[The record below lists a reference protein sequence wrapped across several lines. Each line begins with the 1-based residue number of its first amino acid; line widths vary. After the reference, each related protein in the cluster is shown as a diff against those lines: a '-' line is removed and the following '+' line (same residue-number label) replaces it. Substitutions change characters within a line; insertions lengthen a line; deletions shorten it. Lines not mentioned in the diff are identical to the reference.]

1 MSLIKKTLNPLITK
15 NIRNNITEIR
25 VEEVHDTEE
34 EKVFWRIYY
43 TIDEK
48 IVILGESIVNPQLFR
63 YKSNY
68 L

>member
-25 VEEVHDTEE
+25 VEEVHDVEE
-34 EKVFWRIYY
+34 EKLFWRIYY

-48 IVILGESIVNPQLFR
+48 IVILGESIVNPQLIR
-63 YKSNY
+63 YKSSY

>member
-15 NIRNNITEIR
+15 NIRSNINEIR
-25 VEEVHDTEE
+25 VEEVHDIEE

>member
-1 MSLIKKTLNPLITK
+1 MNTTKGILKKLNTNIRK
-15 NIRNNITEIR
+15 NISEVR
-25 VEEVHDTEE
+25 VEEVHDIEE

-48 IVILGESIVNPQLFR
+48 IVILAESLINPQLVR
-63 YKSNY
+63 YKSRY

>member
-1 MSLIKKTLNPLITK
+1 MTKEILKKLNTNTRK
-15 NIRNNITEIR
+15 NISEVR

-43 TIDEK
+43 TIDEQ
-48 IVILGESIVNPQLFR
+48 IVILGESLINPQLVR
-63 YKSNY
+63 YKSRY

>member
-1 MSLIKKTLNPLITK
+1 MSLIKKTLTPLITK

-25 VEEVHDTEE
+25 VEEVHDIEE

-43 TIDEK
+43 TIDER

-63 YKSNY
+63 YKSSY

>member
-15 NIRNNITEIR
+15 NIISNITEIR
-25 VEEVHDTEE
+25 VEEVHDIEE

>member
-15 NIRNNITEIR
+15 NIKNNITEIR
-25 VEEVHDTEE
+25 VEEVHDIEE

-43 TIDEK
+43 TIDER
-48 IVILGESIVNPQLFR
+48 IIILGESIVNPQLIR

>member
-15 NIRNNITEIR
+15 NIRSNINEIR
-25 VEEVHDTEE
+25 LEEVHDIEE

-48 IVILGESIVNPQLFR
+48 IVILGESVVNPQLFR
-63 YKSNY
+63 YKSSY

>member
-25 VEEVHDTEE
+25 VEEVHDIEE

-43 TIDEK
+43 TIDER
-48 IVILGESIVNPQLFR
+48 IFILGESIVNPQLFR
-63 YKSNY
+63 YKSSY

>member
-25 VEEVHDTEE
+25 VEEVNDIEE

-43 TIDEK
+43 TIDER

-63 YKSNY
+63 YKSSY

>member
-25 VEEVHDTEE
+25 VEEVHDIEE

-48 IVILGESIVNPQLFR
+48 IVILGESIVNPQFFR

>member
-15 NIRNNITEIR
+15 NIRSNITEIR
-25 VEEVHDTEE
+25 VEAVHDIEE

-63 YKSNY
+63 YKSSY